1 LLTAKREGKQLRTT
15 TLLGAAVA
23 VGVIGGVGTGY
34 AVQAA
39 RPATPP
45 PPLAQT
51 QPAYQPT
58 AVYQGAAP
66 AMLPSS
72 QDDAAL
78 TDGSLVKL
86 LLPTP
91 AGATTEA
98 DLWDHESIDIE
109 QNADLCDN
117 AVNCFSDDLGKGVV
131 AIADTN
137 WERNGYHYEI
147 RITRYAAGESNG
159 ARSAAL
165 DYSNADGSFSLP
177 AGVEGSGG
185 EFYDK
190 YDYNDRY
197 ASAVHGDLL
206 VDFWVSSPSTVPA
219 TSLID
224 DVITQQMGRL

>member
-1 LLTAKREGKQLRTT
+1 MRTT
-15 TLLGAAVA
+15 TLLGAAVVA
-23 VGVIGGVGTGY
+23 GVIGGVGTGY

-39 RPATPP
+39 GPATPL

-51 QPAYQPT
+51 QPAYLPA

-72 QDDAAL
+72 QDDATL

-91 AGATTEA
+91 AGATTNA
-98 DLWDHESIDIE
+98 DLWDHQSIDIE
-109 QNADLCDN
+109 QNADLCDS
-117 AVNCFSDDLGKGVV
+117 AVNCFSDDLSKGVV

-137 WERNGYHYEI
+137 WEQNGYHYEI
-147 RITRYAAGESNG
+147 RISRYAPGDSNN
-159 ARSAAL
+159 ARTAAL
-165 DYSNADGSFSLP
+165 DYENADNSFDLP
-177 AGVEGSGG
+177 AGIEGSGG
-185 EFYDK
+185 EYYDK

-197 ASAVHGDLL
+197 ATAVHGDLL
-206 VDFWVSSPSTVPA
+206 VDFWVSSQSTVPA

-224 DVITQQMGRL
+224 NLITQQMGRL